1 MSTNAVKNQFD
12 SLAQEAQTKR
22 QRLADPDHSKRI
34 RFHDTVFYS
43 DSKTAPL
50 KPEAQLG
57 PVTPSIWGNNDLE
70 LQAVGLSAF
79 RLFKIFSQIENP
91 RLTVNLEWD
100 SLLKIK
106 DQDQLKR
113 ALKDFTT
120 KYGSFLSQAKATKN
134 QKDDEKD
141 AQEIARDQAIDKLKQ
156 NILKIRDFLTKT
168 AVIHPKF
175 LGRFEYFE
183 QIFKEY
189 KEDKVIEF
197 TKENK
202 FFIQNCLTIMNE
214 LET

>member
-1 MSTNAVKNQFD
+1 MSINAVKNPSN
-12 SLAQEAQTKR
+12 SLAQEAQRKR
-22 QRLADPDHSKRI
+22 PRLADPDHSKRV

-57 PVTPSIWGNNDLE
+57 PVKPSIWGNNDLE
-70 LQAVGLSAF
+70 LQAVGASAF
-79 RLFKIFSQIENP
+79 RLFRSFSKIEKTRQM
-91 RLTVNLEWD
+91 VNLDWD

-106 DQDQLKR
+106 DQDQLKS

-120 KYGSFLSQAKATKN
+120 KYGSFLSQAKAAKN

-156 NILKIRDFLTKT
+156 NILKIKDFLTKT
-168 AVIHPKF
+168 AVIHPKS
-175 LGRFEYFE
+175 LVPYKYFE
-183 QIFKEY
+183 EIFK
-189 KEDKVIEF
+189 KHNEDNVIEF
-197 TKENK
+197 TKENQH
-202 FFIQNCLTIMNE
+202 FLNYYFQIMNS